1 MSPSEM
7 TRKLAQLHPEDLI
20 DKEARGDIT
29 EDELVRLEA
38 HVAICSAC
46 RAERL
51 MRADFEDEGG
61 DRISFTNLVEG
72 ALGAL
77 AAPPVDGT
85 KAPEPADVKQE
96 PPGSPELAPPK
107 RRTAVV
113 VAPRPWKRVAI
124 LLAAAF
130 VLFATVAYASEG
142 GRALARKVSSMLGA
156 ESETREKVPSPV
168 TPASLPAVAPA
179 ALPSKTELPTAV
191 DSPTEPSV
199 ASPPVPPAPIVA
211 RAVVEPGKVSH
222 MAPSEHAASTGIERP
237 SMLPSS
243 SAGDV
248 TPLAVPPPSPP
259 AEPEIDAATAFGHAN
274 ALRHRG
280 DRQGALAAYGDL
292 VARFPK
298 SREAATAQ
306 ALRGRI
312 LLEER
317 EAVRALSAFDAYLAT
332 GRGELREEAMAGR
345 ARAYAM
351 LGRADG
357 ERAAWEA
364 LLSAY
369 PHGPS
374 SEHAR
379 LRVGALSGR

>member
-46 RAERL
+46 RAERM

-77 AAPPVDGT
+77 AAPPAEGT
-85 KAPEPADVKQE
+85 KAPEPADVRHD
-96 PPGSPELAPPK
+96 PPGSPEVAPPK
-107 RRTAVV
+107 RPAAAV

-142 GRALARKVSSMLGA
+142 GRALARKVSSMRGT

-168 TPASLPAVAPA
+168 TPASLPAAAPA
-179 ALPSKTELPTAV
+179 ALPSKTEVPTAV
-191 DSPTEPSV
+191 VSPTEPAV

-211 RAVVEPGKVSH
+211 RAVVEPGKISH
-222 MAPSEHAASTGIERP
+222 MAPSEHAASTGIARP
-237 SMLPSS
+237 SVLPSS
-243 SAGDV
+243 GDL
-248 TPLAVPPPSPP
+248 TPLAVPAPASP

-317 EAVRALSAFDAYLAT
+317 EAVRALSAFDAYLAP

>member
-77 AAPPVDGT
+77 AAPPTEGT
-85 KAPEPADVKQE
+85 KAPEPADVGQD
-96 PPGSPELAPPK
+96 PPGSPEVAPPK
-107 RRTAVV
+107 RHAAVV

-142 GRALARKVSSMLGA
+142 GKALARKVSSMLGI
-156 ESETREKVPSPV
+156 ESETREKVSPPG

-179 ALPSKTELPTAV
+179 ALPSKAEVPVAV
-191 DSPTEPSV
+191 VSPTEPSV
-199 ASPPVPPAPIVA
+199 VSPSAPPAPVVA
-211 RAVVEPGKVSH
+211 RVVVEPGKVFH
-222 MAPSEHAASTGIERP
+222 AAPSEHAASTGIARP

-248 TPLAVPPPSPP
+248 APLAAPPPAPP
-259 AEPEIDAATAFGHAN
+259 AEPEVDAATAFGHAN

-280 DRQGALAAYGDL
+280 DRQGALVAYGDL

-379 LRVGALSGR
+379 LRVGALSGH

>member
-1 MSPSEM
+1 MSPADM

-77 AAPPVDGT
+77 AAPPAEGP
-85 KAPEPADVKQE
+85 KAPEPAELTEE
-96 PPGSPELAPPK
+96 PAAAPERAPAE
-107 RRTAVV
+107 RHAAVV

-142 GRALARKVSSMLGA
+142 GKALARRVSSMLGT
-156 ESETREKVPSPV
+156 ESAPREKVSPPVAPTSLSPV
-168 TPASLPAVAPA
+168 SPAV
-179 ALPSKTELPTAV
+179 LPSKAEVPVAAV
-191 DSPTEPSV
+191 SPAEPSV
-199 ASPPVPPAPIVA
+199 VAPSALLPPVVA
-211 RAVVEPGKVSH
+211 RAVGEPAKVSH
-222 MAPSEHAASTGIERP
+222 AAPTEPALATGIARPALVPAST
-237 SMLPSS
+237 
-243 SAGDV
+243 ADV
-248 TPLAVPPPSPP
+248 GPLAPPPPP
-259 AEPEIDAATAFGHAN
+259 APAAEPAEDAATAFGHAN

-379 LRVGALSGR
+379 LRIGALSGR

>member
-46 RAERL
+46 RAERM
-51 MRADFEDEGG
+51 MRADFEDEGE

-77 AAPPVDGT
+77 AAPPAEGT
-85 KAPEPADVKQE
+85 KAPEPADVRQD
-96 PPGSPELAPPK
+96 PPGSPEVDPPK
-107 RRTAVV
+107 RHAAVV

-142 GRALARKVSSMLGA
+142 GRALARKVSSMLGT
-156 ESETREKVPSPV
+156 ESETREKVSPPV
-168 TPASLPAVAPA
+168 TPASLPA
-179 ALPSKTELPTAV
+179 ALPSKTEVPTAV
-191 DSPTEPSV
+191 VSPTEPSV

-211 RAVVEPGKVSH
+211 RAVVEPGKISH
-222 MAPSEHAASTGIERP
+222 MAPSEHAASTGIARP
-237 SMLPSS
+237 SVLPSS
-243 SAGDV
+243 GDL
-248 TPLAVPPPSPP
+248 TPLAVPAPAPP

>member
-1 MSPSEM
+1 MSPADM
-7 TRKLAQLHPEDLI
+7 TRKLAQLHPEDLL
-20 DKEARGDIT
+20 DKEARGDLT

-61 DRISFTNLVEG
+61 ERISFTNLVEG

-77 AAPPVDGT
+77 AAPPVEGT
-85 KAPEPADVKQE
+85 KAPEPSDPVAA
-96 PPGSPELAPPK
+96 PERVPPK
-107 RRTAVV
+107 RPAAVV

-142 GRALARKVSSMLGA
+142 GRALARRVSSMLGTEGA
-156 ESETREKVPSPV
+156 PREKVSPPVAPTSPSPM
-168 TPASLPAVAPA
+168 APAV
-179 ALPSKTELPTAV
+179 LPSKAEVPVAV
-191 DSPTEPSV
+191 VSPAEPSV
-199 ASPPVPPAPIVA
+199 VAPSAPLPPVVA
-211 RAVVEPGKVSH
+211 RAVGEPAKVSH
-222 MAPSEHAASTGIERP
+222 AAPTGSAVGTGIARP
-237 SMLPSS
+237 SMVPAST
-243 SAGDV
+243 ADV
-248 TPLAVPPPSPP
+248 GLQAAPPPAPVDEP
-259 AEPEIDAATAFGHAN
+259 AEDAATAFGRAN

-317 EAVRALSAFDAYLAT
+317 EAVRAISAFDAYLAT

-374 SEHAR
+374 AEHAR
-379 LRVGALSGR
+379 LRVVALSGR

>member
-77 AAPPVDGT
+77 AAPPTEGT
-85 KAPEPADVKQE
+85 KAPEPADVGQD
-96 PPGSPELAPPK
+96 PPGSPEVAPPK
-107 RRTAVV
+107 RHAAVV

-142 GRALARKVSSMLGA
+142 GKALARKVSSMLGI
-156 ESETREKVPSPV
+156 ESETREKVSPPG

-179 ALPSKTELPTAV
+179 ALPSKAEVPVAV
-191 DSPTEPSV
+191 VSPTEPSV
-199 ASPPVPPAPIVA
+199 VSPSAPPAPVVA
-211 RAVVEPGKVSH
+211 RVVVEPGKVFH
-222 MAPSEHAASTGIERP
+222 AAPSEHAASTGIARP

-248 TPLAVPPPSPP
+248 APLAAPPPAPP
-259 AEPEIDAATAFGHAN
+259 AEPEVDAATAFGHAN

-357 ERAAWEA
+357 ERAAWDA

-379 LRVGALSGR
+379 LRVGALSGH